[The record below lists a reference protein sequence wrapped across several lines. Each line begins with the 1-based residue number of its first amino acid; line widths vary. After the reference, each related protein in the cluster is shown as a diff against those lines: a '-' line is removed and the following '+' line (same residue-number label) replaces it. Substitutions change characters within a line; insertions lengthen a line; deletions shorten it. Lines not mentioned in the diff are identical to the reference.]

1 MNMKE
6 LKRILLAVCPT
17 GEVEWDEQNQI
28 IFYTGLT
35 DDEAGNLQAAAPE
48 LLAGLKAAVESLV
61 EVAQYEEAAQD
72 MVATGW
78 FDQAVKAIAKAE
90 GRSE

>member
-6 LKRILLAVCPT
+6 LARILLAVCPT

-35 DDEAGNLQAAAPE
+35 DDEAGNLQ
-48 LLAGLKAAVESLV
+48 
-61 EVAQYEEAAQD
+61 EV
-72 MVATGW
+72 
-78 FDQAVKAIAKAE
+78 
-90 GRSE
+90 